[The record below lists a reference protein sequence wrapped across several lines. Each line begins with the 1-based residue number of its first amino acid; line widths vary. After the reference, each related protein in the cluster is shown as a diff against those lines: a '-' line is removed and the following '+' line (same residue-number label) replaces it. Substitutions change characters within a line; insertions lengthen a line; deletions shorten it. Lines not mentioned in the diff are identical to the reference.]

1 MLILCS
7 ADSVVPERP
16 AAARAQYV
24 GGAARRKARKPE
36 RPDKPKGANPGKTRY
51 NPGTAMKAL
60 ILTILTTGVQ
70 QLANLAS
77 GLLAARL
84 LLPDGRGALAVA
96 ILWPTTLAYL
106 LLLGLND
113 AVLYYSANRQE
124 PPQRVFAAA
133 LWLGLAA
140 SAIAMLAGYLVV
152 LPLAYRD
159 YPAETRQL
167 AAVLLLIIPFHILG
181 MVFQEMLRGHHRM
194 AAWNLLRVALG
205 AGYVLLILGALGLG
219 AATVTGFGVAYL
231 LSHLPPLGLALLL
244 CVGAGWGSWRLHGST
259 VRRLLRY
266 GLRIHLGS
274 VVNMLNGRIDQMLVA
289 GTLSAAAMGL
299 YVVAVTL
306 SQVTATLANSI
317 TMVAW
322 PRAAAAAA
330 IDRPPVIG
338 RFLRLTL
345 VLMIGSTALL
355 YLAAPYV
362 VTLLFGGAFAEAT
375 PIVRIL
381 LLGALPIAVK
391 EFFLLAFK
399 AYDRTLAISK
409 GELAT
414 LAVNAALLATLIP
427 AFGLTGAAF
436 AYVAT
441 RWLSAFYLGW
451 LMRRE
456 LGLRLLPLLTPTRDD
471 VERLADAGRRGLRAA
486 GFKA

>member
-1 MLILCS
+1 MS
-7 ADSVVPERP
+7 
-16 AAARAQYV
+16 
-24 GGAARRKARKPE
+24 AARRDARRE
-36 RPDKPKGANPGKTRY
+36 SRSDKIKGQINGAGAKRGKTRY

-60 ILTILTTGVQ
+60 VLTILTTGVQ
-70 QLANLAS
+70 QFANLAS

-106 LLLGLND
+106 MLLGLND

-124 PPQRVFAAA
+124 PPRFVFAAA

-140 SAIAMLAGYLVV
+140 SAVAMLVGYVV
-152 LPLAYRD
+152 VVPLAYVD
-159 YPAETRQL
+159 YPPATREL
-167 AAVLLLIIPFHILG
+167 ASVLLLIIPFHILG
-181 MVFQEMLRGHHRM
+181 IVFQEMLRGHHRM

-205 AGYVLLILGALGLG
+205 AGYVVLILGALSLG

-231 LSHLPPLGLALLL
+231 LSHVPPLGLAVLL
-244 CVGAGWGSWRLHGST
+244 CVGAGWGGWRLHGAT

-266 GLRIHLGS
+266 GARIHLAN
-274 VVNMLNGRIDQMLVA
+274 VVSMLNGRIDQMLVA
-289 GTLSAAAMGL
+289 GTLSAGAMGL

-322 PRAAAAAA
+322 PRAAAASEA
-330 IDRPPVIG
+330 DRPPVIG

-345 VLMIGSTALL
+345 VLMIGTTALL

-362 VTLLFGGAFAEAT
+362 VTLLFGGAFEAAT

-427 AFGLTGAAF
+427 AFGLTGAAL

-441 RWLSAFYLGW
+441 RWLSALYLGW

-456 LGLRLLPLLTPTRDD
+456 LGLRLTALLTPTRDD
-471 VERLADAGRRGLRAA
+471 FDRLADAGRRGLRLVGLRA
-486 GFKA
+486 